1 MKRMLALCLLSVPF
15 AFPLAGQPQLLLDIN
30 TTTHGGHSSPRS
42 FIELDGLAYFW
53 TTGPGDSPPELW
65 RSAGTT
71 ETTTRVGA
79 CLGCDGQPE
88 NFFASRATGRVY
100 FRLSLIPGRLGAATP
115 EGLEEILGG
124 DGVMIDWDSF
134 VDLPARGLVGFRITT
149 GWAGPEVW
157 VTDGTRAGTRPL
169 QRVMAP
175 RHPHAKAVLAFKDFL
190 YFIADDGT
198 SGPALWRSDGTPAGT
213 RLWVDLVPRS
223 RNHPAPELL
232 AASSSLLMFAG
243 WSRDHGE
250 EPWVSDGT
258 AKGTRRIADLV
269 PGRSGSN
276 ALAAVPVGTQMFF
289 VADTR
294 GGQELHSF
302 DGRRVRT
309 VSSFRNPRPLLD
321 PFAGA
326 AIEFAATL
334 GDRLVFLA
342 FDSAVGVEPWVAD
355 GRVGGTHLLADIC
368 PGSCSSL
375 GRIEGAAL
383 GEALVFPAFAPTLGD
398 EPWIT
403 DGTPTGT
410 RVLRDLC
417 RGPCSSLGSLLGE
430 VAGEGLLGARGP
442 DNRFQAWRTDGTSAG
457 TRRLLFGDRLSSG
470 SLALDGVVLL
480 GLDDGL
486 TGEELWAW
494 RPESTLTQVADL
506 VPGTG
511 DGLTCAFASAG
522 EDLYFLADDVEHG
535 IELWTTRGTTG
546 TTRLL
551 AEAVPGPEPVGPF
564 SFSALEAL
572 DLGARALVSVSSA
585 PSAWAG
591 LWGTDGT
598 AEGTVRIAEAAPATL
613 FQGRGYFARKA
624 ADRTSTL
631 AATDGTLAGTVQ
643 VAAVPGP
650 VSRGVVLGDH
660 LIYVGQRVFPDANPP
675 VSPRFE
681 LWATDGTSGG
691 TRLLSAAGD
700 ARFPSRLTEL
710 GGRVYFL
717 VALGDF
723 SELWSTD
730 GTLAGTAR
738 VTDQLFPFNRS
749 TTFEPLGG
757 RLLFTGVRQGVI
769 DAVGAGRSWFF
780 DPGTATLSEWSVVPS
795 FLSRRF
801 DGDLYFV
808 PAGTAASQ
816 QSSLWKTDGT
826 DAGTVPILTATGG
839 AIPGPTQIEV
849 VDNQLVTFNAGSGL
863 WATDGTPAGT
873 RVLFAGRAACPD
885 VGVVG
890 NQVFIGLDSA
900 DTGREAWLLEP

>member
-1 MKRMLALCLLSVPF
+1 MNRMLAFCLLSVPF
-15 AFPLAGQPQLLLDIN
+15 AFPLSAQPQLLLDIN
-30 TTTHGGHSSPRS
+30 STNNGGHSSPRS

-100 FRLSLIPGRLGAATP
+100 FRLGLIPGRLGAATP

-124 DGVMIDWDSF
+124 DGVRIDWDSF

-149 GWAGPEVW
+149 PWAGPEVW
-157 VTDGTRAGTRPL
+157 VTDGTRAGTRL
-169 QRVMAP
+169 LHRVVAP
-175 RHPHAKAVLAFKDFL
+175 RHPHAKALLAFKSLL
-190 YFIADDGT
+190 YFVADDGT
-198 SGPALWRSDGTPAGT
+198 TGPALWRSDGTPAGT

-250 EPWVSDGT
+250 EPWASDGT

-269 PGRSGSN
+269 PGRRGSN
-276 ALAAVPVGTQMFF
+276 VLAAVPAGTQMFF

-294 GGQELHSF
+294 SGQELHSF

-309 VSSFRNPRPLLD
+309 VSSFRSPRPLLD
-321 PFAGA
+321 PLAGVPGK
-326 AIEFAATL
+326 FAATL
-334 GDRLVFLA
+334 GDRLIFLA
-342 FDSAVGVEPWVAD
+342 SDSAVGVEPWVAD
-355 GRVGGTHLLADIC
+355 GRVGGTQLLADIC
-368 PGSCSSL
+368 PGPCSSQSL
-375 GRIEGAAL
+375 LEAQPLAGRVVFSAL
-383 GEALVFPAFAPTLGD
+383 APTLGV

-403 DGTPTGT
+403 DGTPSGT

-417 RGPCSSLGSLLGE
+417 RGTCSSLGKLLGAIE
-430 VAGEGLLGARGP
+430 GGGLLGARGP
-442 DNRFQAWRTDGTSAG
+442 DGRFQAWRTDGTSAG
-457 TRRLLFGDRLSSG
+457 TRRLLFGDRPSSG

-494 RPESTLTQVADL
+494 RPEAALEMVADL
-506 VPGTG
+506 RSGTG
-511 DGLTCAFASAG
+511 DSLGCGFASAG
-522 EDLYFLADDVEHG
+522 EDLYFLADDGVHG
-535 IELWTTRGTTG
+535 VELWTTRGTTG

-551 AEAVPGPEPVGPF
+551 AEAVPGPEPARPF
-564 SFSALEAL
+564 SFSTLEAL

-598 AEGTVRIAEAAPATL
+598 AEGTVRIAAGGPAVL
-613 FQGRGYFARKA
+613 FQGRGFFALQA
-624 ADRTSTL
+624 ADGSNRL
-631 AATDGTLAGTVQ
+631 AATDGTLAGTSEI
-643 VAAVPGP
+643 ASAPGP
-650 VSRGVVLGDH
+650 VGGGVVLGSR
-660 LIYVGQRVFPDANPP
+660 LIYVGRRVFPDANPP

-710 GGRVYFL
+710 GGRVYFI

-730 GTLAGTAR
+730 GTLAGTGR
-738 VTDQLFPFNRS
+738 VTDQLFPFNRP

-795 FLSRRF
+795 SLSRRF

-849 VDNQLVTFNAGSGL
+849 VDHQLVTFNAGSGL

-873 RVLFAGRAACPD
+873 RVLFAGRSACTE

-890 NQVFIGLDSA
+890 NQVLIGLDSA
-900 DTGREAWLLEP
+900 ETGREPWVLEP